1 MLPDLMGMRDSECV
15 VRGVRATKGGVPA
28 MEQQTVEVRFQG
40 ELVGSCVW
48 DDAGTA
54 YTLYRVPGDVYVV
67 HVTRQEESFLATNEG
82 QGFTGEQIRR
92 SFPHVA
98 VATGMGPAEIL
109 VIAP

>member
-1 MLPDLMGMRDSECV
+1 
-15 VRGVRATKGGVPA
+15 

-48 DDAGTA
+48 DDAGTT

-82 QGFTGEQIRR
+82 KDTPGNR
-92 SFPHVA
+92 S
-98 VATGMGPAEIL
+98 GGPSHMW
-109 VIAP
+109 P